1 MKMKL
6 PRERKYFAQKL
17 GQTYSIIGINYVICK
32 PKTSKK
38 YATNKHKYNPV
49 NTHKVVLCV

>member
-17 GQTYSIIGINYVICK
+17 GQTYFIIGINYVICK